1 LEPEFIHG
9 TLTIDNDGAVTDT
22 LYCDDRKVK
31 VTVVIPP
38 GALGDF
44 TSFDHQKIW
53 KAYQSVKTGIEA
65 IVKEKFSGLPTESCT
80 ITLEKSDL
88 PTRH

>member
-1 LEPEFIHG
+1 MESELTHG
-9 TLTIDNDGAVTDT
+9 TLASATAGAVTDT

-53 KAYQSVKTGIEA
+53 RAYQAVKDRIEA
-65 IVKEKFSGLPTESCT
+65 IVKEKCSGLPTESCT

-88 PTRH
+88 PTLH